1 MQKVFFQ
8 EKIQLV
14 HNSTVG
20 AEKGG
25 GFLKIQKLR
34 RYCSLA
40 TSIYTRVAMIDCLKQ
55 SYLEF
60 PKEERFSKKEM
71 TQKNVGT
78 IDKQSEQ

>member
-1 MQKVFFQ
+1 VGTSAVVTDAVNSKVGLRWRRADWMQKVFFQ

-34 RYCSLA
+34 RYCNQN
-40 TSIYTRVAMIDCLKQ
+40 YQ
-55 SYLEF
+55 YLY
-60 PKEERFSKKEM
+60 
-71 TQKNVGT
+71 
-78 IDKQSEQ
+78 